1 MTRPFGTPMTAH
13 NLVSHPAFAVPAIAQ
28 LRSMQRVKPSISTRV
43 LASFIIAALALAIF
57 AMLFVPWQQ
66 TTRGAGR
73 VIAFHPTERPQ
84 TVEAPIDGRVA
95 RWGDNIIEGAKVSK
109 GDLILEIADNDNSRD
124 LRLQQQVDAAA
135 QKLAFATEK
144 VKSYHE
150 QIEEYE
156 AARELINESYTQ
168 LVAVAEQKIQAA
180 EADLSAAKAAEWQ
193 LELDFTRQGTLARE
207 GLVGA
212 VKAQEAKAK
221 YEQAVA
227 KRKAAENYVAAST
240 NDRRAKIAEGESKS
254 REATTKVQ
262 EARAKHQNAQ
272 GEEALAR
279 KELAEI
285 QGKSAEFGQ
294 RLVTAPRD
302 GILFRIFVSDNAQM
316 LKKGDALFTIV
327 PETSERV
334 VELWINGNDVP
345 LVQPG
350 REVRLQF
357 EGWPAV
363 QFAGWPSVA
372 VGTFGGE
379 VIAIDAT
386 DDGRGKFRAL
396 VRPATDQ
403 DWPSED
409 YLRQGARANGWVLL
423 NQVTLGYEMWRQLNG
438 FPPAASYSDNKT
450 ADGSGG
456 DSKDKQKVKLPK

>member
-1 MTRPFGTPMTAH
+1 MTAH
-13 NLVSHPAFAVPAIAQ
+13 TTIATPGFAS
-28 LRSMQRVKPSISTRV
+28 LKSMQLVKPSLSTRV
-43 LASFIIAALALAIF
+43 LASFILAALAAAIV

-66 TTRGAGR
+66 TSRGAGR
-73 VIAFHPTERPQ
+73 VIAYHPTERPQ

-95 RWGDNIIEGAKVSK
+95 RWGTNIVEGTRVAK
-109 GDLILEIADNDNSRD
+109 GDLILEISDNDASRNF
-124 LRLQQQVDAAA
+124 RLQQQVDAAA

-144 VKSYHE
+144 VASYHS

-156 AARELINESYTQ
+156 AARKLIDESYTQ
-168 LVAVAEQKIQAA
+168 LVAVAVQKIEAA
-180 EADLSAAKAAEWQ
+180 EADLTAAKAAEWQ
-193 LELDFTRQGTLARE
+193 LELDYRRQETLAKE

-221 YEQAVA
+221 YDQAVA
-227 KRKAAENYVAAST
+227 KRKAAENYVAASIS
-240 NDRRAKIAEGESKS
+240 DRKAKAAERESKS
-254 REATTKVQ
+254 REATTKIQ

-279 KELAEI
+279 KELSEI
-285 QGKSAEFGQ
+285 QGKTAEFGQ
-294 RLVTAPRD
+294 RMVTAPQD
-302 GILFRIFVSDNAQM
+302 GILYRIFVSDNAQM

-327 PETSERV
+327 PETSEQA
-334 VELWINGNDVP
+334 VELWVNGNDVP

-386 DDGRGKFRAL
+386 DDGRGKFRVL
-396 VRPATDQ
+396 VRPTASDE
-403 DWPSED
+403 WPSEI

-423 NQVTLGYEMWRQLNG
+423 NQVTLGYELWRQLNG
-438 FPPAASYSDNKT
+438 FPPAASYSEVKEP
-450 ADGSGG
+450 GGG
-456 DSKDKQKVKLPK
+456 DAKEKQKVKLPK

>member
-1 MTRPFGTPMTAH
+1 M
-13 NLVSHPAFAVPAIAQ
+13 S
-28 LRSMQRVKPSISTRV
+28 
-43 LASFIIAALALAIF
+43 
-57 AMLFVPWQQ
+57 FVPWQQ

-73 VIAFHPTERPQ
+73 VIAYHPTERPQ
-84 TVEAPIDGRVA
+84 TIEAPIDGRVA
-95 RWGDNIIEGAKVSK
+95 HWGANIVEGARVAK
-109 GDLILEIADNDNSRD
+109 GDLILEIADNDTSRD
-124 LRLQQQVDAAA
+124 LRLQQQVEAAE
-135 QKLAFATEK
+135 QKLAFAAEK
-144 VKSYHE
+144 VKSYHS

-156 AARELINESYTQ
+156 AARKLIDESYAQ
-168 LVAVAEQKIQAA
+168 LVAVAEEKIRAT
-180 EADLSAAKAAEWQ
+180 EADLAAAKSAEWQ
-193 LELDFTRQGTLARE
+193 LQLDYKRQDTLAQE

-212 VKAQEAKAK
+212 VKGQEAKAK
-221 YEQAVA
+221 YDQAVA

-240 NDRRAKIAEGESKS
+240 SDRRAKAAEGDSKS
-254 REATTKVQ
+254 REAATKVQ

-285 QGKSAEFGQ
+285 RGKLAEFSQ
-294 RLVTAPRD
+294 RRVTAPRD

-327 PETSERV
+327 PETSERA
-334 VELWINGNDVP
+334 VELWIDGNDVP

-372 VGTFGGE
+372 VGTFGGQ

-396 VRPATDQ
+396 VSPNAHEE
-403 DWPSED
+403 WPSD
-409 YLRQGARANGWVLL
+409 TYLRQGARANGWVLL
-423 NQVTLGYEMWRQLNG
+423 NQVTLGYELWRQLNG
-438 FPPAASYSDNKT
+438 FPAAGSYSDDKPT
-450 ADGSGG
+450 DSPG
-456 DSKDKQKVKLPK
+456 DKNKDKQKVKLPK